1 VTNKINEFI
10 NMHGEKKY
18 AEIVILEYNFDK
30 IFHYCIPQDL
40 KDRISLGSRVT
51 VPFRGKVTTGCV
63 VGLLVESD
71 VKNLKD
77 IRQIIDKKPLL
88 TPQVLKLTKW
98 ISQYYLC
105 SWEKTLNYV
114 IPKTRKAWL
123 SKFDIID
130 MPPLRSRLSEDNK
143 FSNYKKIFSAAA
155 ETAEEKKASRIKLKN
170 IENIVES
177 KKFQTILLRGN
188 DFNSRMKIYL
198 RCIRKTIKEG
208 RQAIILAPTESHLSE
223 LTGLLEKEFKDN
235 MVVFDEKIDQKAK
248 YQEWIKIRNFRVNI
262 SLGMRSSIFVP
273 FERLGLIIVER
284 EHSSLYKEERSP
296 RYNAR
301 EVAIK
306 RAELENIPIFLSSE
320 TPSIES
326 YWNVQENNFMETEL
340 NTGGEREN
348 LLKKTIIDM
357 TQEKSKRKI
366 ISYELQQA
374 ISRSLKNKRQVVLF
388 LNKRG
393 FSSFM
398 ICSQCGHIPKCPDC
412 NTSLSYH
419 LDIQKRAQL
428 ICHNCGKRAK
438 VTDVCDK
445 CSSKEIRPL
454 GMGTQKLESEIKK
467 MFTRAET
474 RRLDRDSLI
483 EDDDYRQILEEF
495 NRGNTDILIGTQM
508 VLKGVD
514 FNNVDLIGI
523 TSADT
528 LLNLPDYR
536 SGEKTF
542 QLLSEVISS
551 FREISFPKEVIVQTF
566 NPEDHC
572 IVALREQDYNYFYQ
586 KEIKLRK
593 ELDYPPFTHI
603 IKIVILGEE
612 REAVKQRAEYLIS
625 YLEALRKDKE
635 STEFKL
641 LGAVDM
647 VLWRSRNDFKVQFLI
662 KVKDLEKFNQA
673 FKEKYDKML
682 SNHFDQ
688 KNRLTI
694 DVDPVKML

>member
-1 VTNKINEFI
+1 MTNEINEFI

-30 IFHYCIPQDL
+30 IFHYCIPHDL
-40 KDRISLGSRVT
+40 KDRISLGSRVII
-51 VPFRGKVTTGCV
+51 PFRGKVTTGCV
-63 VGLLVESD
+63 VGFLAKSD

-77 IRQIIDKKPLL
+77 IRQITDKKPLL
-88 TPQVLKLTKW
+88 TPQVIRLTKW
-98 ISQYYLC
+98 ISNYYLC
-105 SWEKTLNYV
+105 SWGKTLNYA

-123 SKFDIID
+123 NKFDMTDI
-130 MPPLRSRLSEDNK
+130 PSLKPRLPEDNK
-143 FSNYKKIFSAAA
+143 FPNSQNIFSAEEAA
-155 ETAEEKKASRIKLKN
+155 EEVKERPRLKN
-170 IENIVES
+170 IENIINN
-177 KKFQTILLRGN
+177 KKFKTILIRGN

-198 RCIRKTIKEG
+198 NCIRKTLKEG
-208 RQAIILAPTESHLSE
+208 RQAIILAPAESHLSE
-223 LTGLLEKEFKDN
+223 LAGLLEKEFKDN

-248 YQEWIKIRNFRVNI
+248 YQKWIKIRNSQVNI
-262 SLGMRSSIFVP
+262 ALGMRSSIFVP
-273 FERLGLIIVER
+273 FDKLGLIIVER

-301 EVAIK
+301 EVALK
-306 RAELENIPIFLSSE
+306 RAELENIPLFLSSE

-326 YWNVQENNFMETEL
+326 YWNVHENNFLEADL
-340 NTGGEREN
+340 NTREEREN

-357 TQEKSKRKI
+357 TKEKSKKKI

-374 ISRSLKNKRQVVLF
+374 ISRSVKSKRQVVLF

-393 FSSFM
+393 FSGSM

-438 VTDVCDK
+438 VIDVCAK
-445 CSSKEIRPL
+445 CGSKEIRPL

-467 MFTRAET
+467 MFTRAEI

-483 EDDDYRQILEEF
+483 KDDDYRQILEEF
-495 NRGNTDILIGTQM
+495 KKGNTDILIGTQM

-523 TSADT
+523 ISADT

-536 SGEKTF
+536 AGEKTF

-551 FREISFPKEVIVQTF
+551 FREISFPKEVIIQTF
-566 NPEDHC
+566 NLEHHC

-586 KEIKLRK
+586 KEIELRR

-603 IKIVILGEE
+603 IKIEIRGEE
-612 REAVKQRAEYLIS
+612 KEAVKQRAEYLIS
-625 YLEALRKDKE
+625 YLKSLRKDKE
-635 STEFKL
+635 SVEFKL
-641 LGAVDM
+641 LGAVNM
-647 VLWRSRNDFKVQFLI
+647 VLWKSRNNFKVQFLI

-673 FKEKYDKML
+673 FKKKYDKML
-682 SNHFDQ
+682 SKHFDQ

-694 DVDPVKML
+694 DVDPLKML

>member
-1 VTNKINEFI
+1 VNNGINEFI
-10 NMHGEKKY
+10 NIHGEKKY

-30 IFHYCIPQDL
+30 IFHYCIPLNL

-51 VPFRGKVTTGCV
+51 VPFRGKVITGCV
-63 VGLLVESD
+63 VGFLAKSD

-77 IRQIIDKKPLL
+77 IVQIIDKKPLL
-88 TPQVLKLTKW
+88 TPQVIRLTKW
-98 ISQYYLC
+98 MSNYYLC
-105 SWEKTLNYV
+105 SWERILNYA

-123 SKFDIID
+123 KKFDITDISPQKPTRLPED
-130 MPPLRSRLSEDNK
+130 DKSLNNEPPPLKE
-143 FSNYKKIFSAAA
+143 
-155 ETAEEKKASRIKLKN
+155 
-170 IENIVES
+170 IENITNN
-177 KKFQTILLRGN
+177 KKFKIVLIRGN
-188 DFNSRMKIYL
+188 DFSSRMKIYL
-198 RCIRKTIKEG
+198 RCIRKTLKEG
-208 RQAIILAPTESHLSE
+208 RQAIVLAPTESHLSE
-223 LTGLLEKEFKDN
+223 LAGLLGKEFKDN
-235 MVVFDEKIDQKAK
+235 MVVFDEKIDQRAK
-248 YQEWIKIRNFRVNI
+248 YQKWIKIRNSQVNI
-262 SLGMRSSIFVP
+262 ALGMRSSIFVP
-273 FERLGLIIVER
+273 FDRLGLIIVER

-301 EVAIK
+301 EVALK
-306 RAELENIPIFLSSE
+306 RAELENTPLFLSSE

-326 YWNVQENNFMETEL
+326 YWNVHENNFLETEL
-340 NTGGEREN
+340 NTGEEREN

-357 TQEKSKRKI
+357 TKEKSKKKI

-438 VTDVCDK
+438 VTDVCAK
-445 CSSKEIRPL
+445 CGSKEIRPL

-467 MFTRAET
+467 MFTRAEI

-483 EDDDYRQILEEF
+483 KDDDYRQILKEF
-495 NRGNTDILIGTQM
+495 NQGNTDILIGTQM
-508 VLKGVD
+508 VLKGVE

-523 TSADT
+523 ISADT

-542 QLLSEVISS
+542 QLLGEVISS
-551 FREISFPKEVIVQTF
+551 FREISFPKEVIIQTF
-566 NPEDHC
+566 NPADHC
-572 IVALREQDYNYFYQ
+572 IVALKEQDDNYFYQ
-586 KEIKLRK
+586 KEIELRK

-612 REAVKQRAEYLIS
+612 KEAVKQRAEYLIS
-625 YLEALRKDKE
+625 YLESLRKDKE
-635 STEFKL
+635 SAEFKL
-641 LGAVDM
+641 LGDVNM
-647 VLWRSRNDFKVQFLI
+647 VLWKSRNNFKVQFLI

-673 FKEKYDKML
+673 FKKKYDKML
-682 SNHFDQ
+682 SKHFDQ

-694 DVDPVKML
+694 DVDPVRMI

>member
-1 VTNKINEFI
+1 
-10 NMHGEKKY
+10 MHGEKKY

-40 KDRISLGSRVT
+40 KDRVSLGSRVI

-63 VGLLVESD
+63 VGFLVKSD

-77 IRQIIDKKPLL
+77 IQQITDKKPLL
-88 TPQVLKLTKW
+88 TPEVVRLTKW
-98 ISQYYLC
+98 ISNYYLC

-123 SKFDIID
+123 KKFDITDIT
-130 MPPLRSRLSEDNK
+130 PSNSPQLLEDDKSPDNEIK
-143 FSNYKKIFSAAA
+143 FS
-155 ETAEEKKASRIKLKN
+155 EKEVKERPHLKD
-170 IENIVES
+170 IENIINN
-177 KKFQTILLRGN
+177 KKFKTVLIRGN

-198 RCIRKTIKEG
+198 SCIRKTLKEG

-223 LTGLLEKEFKDN
+223 LAALLEKEFKDN

-248 YQEWIKIRNFRVNI
+248 YLKWIKIRNSQVNI
-262 SLGMRSSIFVP
+262 ILGMRSSIFVP
-273 FERLGLIIVER
+273 FDRLGLIIVER

-301 EVAIK
+301 EVALK
-306 RAELENIPIFLSSE
+306 RAELEDIPLILSSE
-320 TPSIES
+320 TPSMES
-326 YWNVQENNFMETEL
+326 YWNVQENNFLEVEL
-340 NTGGEREN
+340 NTGEERTN

-357 TQEKSKRKI
+357 TQEKSKKKI
-366 ISYELQQA
+366 ISYKLQQA

-412 NTSLSYH
+412 NTSFSYH

-438 VTDVCDK
+438 VTDACAK
-445 CSSKEIRPL
+445 CGSKEIRPL
-454 GMGTQKLESEIKK
+454 GMGTQKLENEIRK
-467 MFTRAET
+467 MFTRAEI

-483 EDDDYRQILEEF
+483 KDDDYRQILEEF
-495 NRGNTDILIGTQM
+495 NKGNTDILIGTQM

-514 FNNVDLIGI
+514 FDNVDLIGI
-523 TSADT
+523 ISADT

-551 FREISFPKEVIVQTF
+551 FREISFSKEVIIQTF

-572 IVALREQDYNYFYQ
+572 IIALKEQDYNYFYQ
-586 KEIKLRK
+586 KEVELRK

-612 REAVKQRAEYLIS
+612 KEAVKQRAEYLIS
-625 YLEALRKDKE
+625 YLESLRKEKE
-635 STEFKL
+635 SAEFKL

-647 VLWRSRNDFKVQFLI
+647 VLWKSKNNFKVQFLI
-662 KVKDLEKFNQA
+662 KVKELERFNKV
-673 FKEKYDKML
+673 FKKKYDKML
-682 SNHFDQ
+682 SKHFDQ

-694 DVDPVKML
+694 DVDPLRMI

>member
-1 VTNKINEFI
+1 MNNGINEFI

-18 AEIVILEYNFDK
+18 AEIVILEHNFDK

-51 VPFRGKVTTGCV
+51 IPFRDKVTTGCV
-63 VGLLVESD
+63 VGFLAESD

-77 IRQIIDKKPLL
+77 IQQITDKKPLL
-88 TPQVLKLTKW
+88 TPQVIRLTRW
-98 ISQYYLC
+98 ISNYYLC

-123 SKFDIID
+123 NKFDLTDIS
-130 MPPLRSRLSEDNK
+130 PPKSPRLPEDDKSSDNK
-143 FSNYKKIFSAAA
+143 IKFS
-155 ETAEEKKASRIKLKN
+155 EEEVEERTHLKN
-170 IENIVES
+170 IENVIDN
-177 KKFQTILLRGN
+177 KKFKTVLIRGN
-188 DFNSRMKIYL
+188 DFNNRMKIYL
-198 RCIRKTIKEG
+198 KSIRKTLKEE

-223 LTGLLEKEFKDN
+223 LAALLEKEFRDN

-248 YQEWIKIRNFRVNI
+248 YQKWIKIRNSQVNI
-262 SLGMRSSIFVP
+262 ALGMRSSIFVP
-273 FERLGLIIVER
+273 FDRLGLIIVER

-301 EVAIK
+301 EVALK
-306 RAELENIPIFLSSE
+306 RAELENIPLILSSE

-326 YWNVQENNFMETEL
+326 YWNVQKNNFSEAEL
-340 NTGGEREN
+340 NTGEEREN

-357 TQEKSKRKI
+357 TKEKSKKKI

-398 ICSQCGHIPKCPDC
+398 ICSQCGHIPKCLDC
-412 NTSLSYH
+412 NTSFSYH

-428 ICHNCGKRAK
+428 ICHNCGKRTK
-438 VTDVCDK
+438 VTDACAK
-445 CSSKEIRPL
+445 CGSKEIRPL
-454 GMGTQKLESEIKK
+454 GMGTQKLESEIRK
-467 MFTRAET
+467 MFTRAEIK
-474 RRLDRDSLI
+474 RLDRDSLI
-483 EDDDYRQILEEF
+483 KDDDYRQILEEF
-495 NRGNTDILIGTQM
+495 NQGKTDILIGTQM

-523 TSADT
+523 ISADT

-551 FREISFPKEVIVQTF
+551 FREISFPKEVIIQTF

-572 IVALREQDYNYFYQ
+572 IVALKEQDYNYFYQ
-586 KEIKLRK
+586 EEVELRK

-603 IKIVILGEE
+603 IKIVLLGEE
-612 REAVKQRAEYLIS
+612 KEAVKQRAEYLIS
-625 YLEALRKDKE
+625 YLESLRKDKE
-635 STEFKL
+635 SAEFKL

-647 VLWRSRNDFKVQFLI
+647 VLWKSRNNFKVQFLI
-662 KVKDLEKFNQA
+662 KVKDLERFNQA
-673 FKEKYDKML
+673 FKKKYDKML
-682 SNHFDQ
+682 SKHFDQ

-694 DVDPVKML
+694 DVDPVRMI

>member
-1 VTNKINEFI
+1 VNNGINEFI

-30 IFHYCIPQDL
+30 IFHYFIPQDL
-40 KDRISLGSRVT
+40 KERISLGSRVT

-63 VGLLVESD
+63 VGFLVESD

-88 TPQVLKLTKW
+88 TPQLIRLTKW
-98 ISQYYLC
+98 ISNYYLC
-105 SWEKTLNYV
+105 SWEKVLNYV

-123 SKFDIID
+123 NKFDITDISSQKT
-130 MPPLRSRLSEDNK
+130 PQLPEDDKSSDNEI
-143 FSNYKKIFSAAA
+143 IFSA
-155 ETAEEKKASRIKLKN
+155 EEIKEIPLLKD
-170 IENIVES
+170 IENIINN
-177 KKFQTILLRGN
+177 KKFQTILIRGN

-198 RCIRKTIKEG
+198 KCIRKTLKEG
-208 RQAIILAPTESHLSE
+208 RQAIILAPSESYLSE
-223 LTGLLEKEFKDN
+223 LAGLLEKEFKDN

-248 YQEWIKIRNFRVNI
+248 YQKWIKIRNSQINI
-262 SLGMRSSIFVP
+262 TLGMRSSIFVP
-273 FERLGLIIVER
+273 FDRLGLIIVER
-284 EHSSLYKEERSP
+284 EYSSLYKEERSP

-301 EVAIK
+301 EVALK
-306 RAELENIPIFLSSE
+306 RAELENIPLILSSE
-320 TPSIES
+320 TPSMES
-326 YWNVQENNFMETEL
+326 YWNIQENNFLEAEL
-340 NTGGEREN
+340 NTGEEREN

-357 TQEKSKRKI
+357 TQEKSKKKI

-393 FSSFM
+393 FSSFI

-419 LDIQKRAQL
+419 LDIQKKAQL

-438 VTDVCDK
+438 VTDVCVK
-445 CSSKEIRPL
+445 CGSKEIRPL
-454 GMGTQKLESEIKK
+454 GMGTQKLESEIRK
-467 MFTRAET
+467 MFSRAEI

-483 EDDDYRQILEEF
+483 KEDDYRRILEEF
-495 NRGNTDILIGTQM
+495 NQGKTDILIGTQM

-514 FNNVDLIGI
+514 FDNVDLIGI
-523 TSADT
+523 ISADT

-551 FREISFPKEVIVQTF
+551 FREISFPKEVIIQTF

-572 IVALREQDYNYFYQ
+572 IIALKEQDYNYFFQ
-586 KEIKLRK
+586 KELVLRK

-612 REAVKQRAEYLIS
+612 KEAVKQRAEYLIS
-625 YLEALRKDKE
+625 YLESLRKDKE
-635 STEFKL
+635 SAEFKL

-647 VLWRSRNDFKVQFLI
+647 VLWKSRNNFKVQFLV
-662 KVKDLEKFNQA
+662 KVKDLERFNQA
-673 FKEKYDKML
+673 FKKKYDKML
-682 SNHFDQ
+682 SKYFDQ

-694 DVDPVKML
+694 DVDPLRMI

>member
-1 VTNKINEFI
+1 VNNEINEFI
-10 NMHGEKKY
+10 DTHGEKKY
-18 AEIVILEYNFDK
+18 AEIVILECNFDK

-40 KDRISLGSRVT
+40 KERISLGSRVT
-51 VPFRGKVTTGCV
+51 ISFRGKMTTGCV
-63 VGLLVESD
+63 VGFLAESD

-88 TPQVLKLTKW
+88 TPRVIRLTQW
-98 ISQYYLC
+98 ISNYYLC
-105 SWEKTLNYV
+105 SREKTLNYV

-123 SKFDIID
+123 KKFDITDILS
-130 MPPLRSRLSEDNK
+130 PKTPRLPEDGKSSDLDNEI
-143 FSNYKKIFSAAA
+143 IFSA
-155 ETAEEKKASRIKLKN
+155 EEVKENPSLKDV
-170 IENIVES
+170 ENIINN
-177 KKFQTILLRGN
+177 KKFQTVLIRGN
-188 DFNSRMKIYL
+188 DFSSRMKIYL
-198 RCIRKTIKEG
+198 KCIRKTLKEG

-223 LTGLLEKEFKDN
+223 LAGLLEKEFKDN

-248 YQEWIKIRNFRVNI
+248 YQKWIKIRNSQVNI
-262 SLGMRSSIFVP
+262 ALGMRSSIFAP
-273 FERLGLIIVER
+273 FDRLGLIIVER
-284 EHSSLYKEERSP
+284 EHSGLYKEERSP

-301 EVAIK
+301 EVALK
-306 RAELENIPIFLSSE
+306 RAELEDIPLILGSE
-320 TPSIES
+320 TPSMES
-326 YWNVQENNFMETEL
+326 YWNIRENNFLETEL
-340 NTGGEREN
+340 NTGGERKN

-357 TQEKSKRKI
+357 TREKSKKKI

-438 VTDVCDK
+438 VTDVCVK
-445 CSSKEIRPL
+445 CGSKEIRPL
-454 GMGTQKLESEIKK
+454 GMGTQKLESEIRK
-467 MFTRAET
+467 MFTRAEI

-483 EDDDYRQILEEF
+483 KDDDYRQILEEF
-495 NRGNTDILIGTQM
+495 KKGNTDILIGTQM

-523 TSADT
+523 ISADT

-551 FREISFPKEVIVQTF
+551 FREISFPKEVIIQTF

-572 IVALREQDYNYFYQ
+572 IVALKEQDYNYFYQ
-586 KEIKLRK
+586 KEIELRK
-593 ELDYPPFTHI
+593 ELGYPPFTHI

-612 REAVKQRAEYLIS
+612 KEAVEQRAEYLIS
-625 YLEALRKDKE
+625 YLESLRKDKE
-635 STEFKL
+635 SAEFKL
-641 LGAVDM
+641 LGDVNM
-647 VLWRSRNDFKVQFLI
+647 VLWKSKNNFKVQFLI
-662 KVKDLEKFNQA
+662 KVKDLERFNQA
-673 FKEKYDKML
+673 FKKKYDKML
-682 SNHFDQ
+682 SKHFDQ

-694 DVDPVKML
+694 DVDPVRMI

>member
-1 VTNKINEFI
+1 MNNGINEFI

-51 VPFRGKVTTGCV
+51 IPFRGKVTTGCV
-63 VGLLVESD
+63 VGFLAESD

-77 IRQIIDKKPLL
+77 IVQITDKKPLL
-88 TPQVLKLTKW
+88 TPQVIRLTKW
-98 ISQYYLC
+98 MSNYYLC
-105 SWEKTLNYV
+105 SWEKILNYA

-123 SKFDIID
+123 KKFDLTD
-130 MPPLRSRLSEDNK
+130 VSPQKPLRLPEDDKALDNEKPPLKE
-143 FSNYKKIFSAAA
+143 
-155 ETAEEKKASRIKLKN
+155 
-170 IENIVES
+170 IENIINN
-177 KKFQTILLRGN
+177 KKFKIVLIRGN
-188 DFNSRMKIYL
+188 DFSSRVKIYL
-198 RCIRKTIKEG
+198 RCIRKILKEG
-208 RQAIILAPTESHLSE
+208 RQAIVLAPDESHLSE
-223 LTGLLEKEFKDN
+223 LSGLLEKEFKDN

-248 YQEWIKIRNFRVNI
+248 YQKWIKIRNSQVNI
-262 SLGMRSSIFVP
+262 ALGMRSSIFVP
-273 FERLGLIIVER
+273 FDRLGLIIVER

-301 EVAIK
+301 EVALK
-306 RAELENIPIFLSSE
+306 RAELENIPLILSSE

-326 YWNVQENNFMETEL
+326 YWKVREKYFLETEL
-340 NTGGEREN
+340 NTGEEREN

-357 TQEKSKRKI
+357 TQEKSKKKI

-428 ICHNCGKRAK
+428 ICHNCGKKVK
-438 VTDVCDK
+438 VTDVCAK
-445 CSSKEIRPL
+445 CGSKEIRPL

-467 MFTRAET
+467 MFTRAEI

-483 EDDDYRQILEEF
+483 KDDDYRQILEEF
-495 NRGNTDILIGTQM
+495 NQGNTDILIGTQM

-514 FNNVDLIGI
+514 FKNADLIGI
-523 TSADT
+523 ISADT

-551 FREISFPKEVIVQTF
+551 FREISFPKEVIIQTF

-586 KEIKLRK
+586 KEIGLRK

-603 IKIVILGEE
+603 IKIVILGEGK
-612 REAVKQRAEYLIS
+612 EAVKQRAEYLIS
-625 YLEALRKDKE
+625 YLESLREDKE
-635 STEFKL
+635 SAKFKL
-641 LGAVDM
+641 LGAVNM
-647 VLWRSRNDFKVQFLI
+647 VLWKSRNDFKVQFLV

-673 FKEKYDKML
+673 FKKKYDKML
-682 SNHFDQ
+682 SKHFDQ

-694 DVDPVKML
+694 DVDPVRMI

>member
-1 VTNKINEFI
+1 MNNSINEFI
-10 NMHGEKKY
+10 NMHSEKKY

-51 VPFRGKVTTGCV
+51 IPFRGKVTTGCV
-63 VGLLVESD
+63 VGFLAESD

-77 IRQIIDKKPLL
+77 IAQITDKKPLL
-88 TPQVLKLTKW
+88 TSRVIRLTQW
-98 ISQYYLC
+98 ISNYYLC

-123 SKFDIID
+123 KKFDITDIS
-130 MPPLRSRLSEDNK
+130 PQKPTQQTE
-143 FSNYKKIFSAAA
+143 NYKSPEKEIIFSA
-155 ETAEEKKASRIKLKN
+155 EEIKEKPPLKE
-170 IENIVES
+170 IENIINN
-177 KKFQTILLRGN
+177 KKFQTILIRGN

-198 RCIRKTIKEG
+198 KCIRKTLKEG
-208 RQAIILAPTESHLSE
+208 RQVIILAPTESHLSE
-223 LTGLLEKEFKDN
+223 LAGLLVKEFKDN

-248 YQEWIKIRNFRVNI
+248 YQKWIKIRNSQVNI
-262 SLGMRSSIFVP
+262 ALGMRSSIFVP
-273 FERLGLIIVER
+273 FDRLGLIIVER

-301 EVAIK
+301 EVALK
-306 RAELENIPIFLSSE
+306 RAELENIPLFLSSE
-320 TPSIES
+320 TPSVES
-326 YWNVQENNFMETEL
+326 YWNVRENNFLEAEL
-340 NTGGEREN
+340 NSGGEREN

-357 TQEKSKRKI
+357 TREKSKKKI

-412 NTSLSYH
+412 STSLSYH

-428 ICHNCGKRAK
+428 ICHNCGKRSK
-438 VTDVCDK
+438 VKDVCAK
-445 CSSKEIRPL
+445 CGSKEIRPL
-454 GMGTQKLESEIKK
+454 GMGTQKLESEIRK
-467 MFTRAET
+467 MFTRAEI
-474 RRLDRDSLI
+474 RRLDQDSLI
-483 EDDDYRQILEEF
+483 KEDDYRRILEEF
-495 NRGNTDILIGTQM
+495 NQGNTDILIGTQI

-523 TSADT
+523 ISADT

-542 QLLSEVISS
+542 QLLNEVISS
-551 FREISFPKEVIVQTF
+551 FREISFPKEVIIQTF

-586 KEIKLRK
+586 KEIELRK
-593 ELDYPPFTHI
+593 ELGYPPYTHI
-603 IKIVILGEE
+603 IKIMILGEE
-612 REAVKQRAEYLIS
+612 KEVVKQRAEYLIS
-625 YLEALRKDKE
+625 YLESLRKDKE
-635 STEFKL
+635 SAEFKL

-647 VLWRSRNDFKVQFLI
+647 VLWKSRNDFKVQFLI
-662 KVKDLEKFNQA
+662 KVKDLGKFNQA
-673 FKEKYDKML
+673 FKKKYDKML
-682 SNHFDQ
+682 SKHFDQ

-694 DVDPVKML
+694 DVDPLRMI

>member
-1 VTNKINEFI
+1 MTNEINEFI

-30 IFHYCIPQDL
+30 IFHYCIPHDL
-40 KDRISLGSRVT
+40 KDRISLGSRVII
-51 VPFRGKVTTGCV
+51 PFRGKVTTGCV
-63 VGLLVESD
+63 VGFLAKSD

-77 IRQIIDKKPLL
+77 IRQITDKKPLL
-88 TPQVLKLTKW
+88 TPQVIRLTKW
-98 ISQYYLC
+98 ISNYYLC
-105 SWEKTLNYV
+105 SWDKTLNYA

-123 SKFDIID
+123 NKFDMTDI
-130 MPPLRSRLSEDNK
+130 PSLKPRLPEDNK
-143 FSNYKKIFSAAA
+143 FPNSQNIFSAEEAA
-155 ETAEEKKASRIKLKN
+155 EEVKERPRLKN
-170 IENIVES
+170 IENIINN
-177 KKFQTILLRGN
+177 KKFKTILIRGN

-198 RCIRKTIKEG
+198 NCIRKTLKEG
-208 RQAIILAPTESHLSE
+208 RQAIILAPAESHLSE
-223 LTGLLEKEFKDN
+223 LAGLLEKEFKDN

-248 YQEWIKIRNFRVNI
+248 YQKWIKIRNSQVNI
-262 SLGMRSSIFVP
+262 ALGMRSSIFVP
-273 FERLGLIIVER
+273 FDKLGLIIVER

-301 EVAIK
+301 EVALK
-306 RAELENIPIFLSSE
+306 RAELENIPLFLSSE

-326 YWNVQENNFMETEL
+326 YWNVHENNFLEADL
-340 NTGGEREN
+340 NTREEREN

-357 TQEKSKRKI
+357 TKEKSKKKI

-374 ISRSLKNKRQVVLF
+374 ISRSVKSKRQVVLF

-393 FSSFM
+393 FSGSM

-438 VTDVCDK
+438 VIDVCAK
-445 CSSKEIRPL
+445 CGSKEIRPL

-467 MFTRAET
+467 MFTRAEI

-483 EDDDYRQILEEF
+483 KDDDYRQILEEF
-495 NRGNTDILIGTQM
+495 KKGNTDILIGTQM

-523 TSADT
+523 ISADT

-551 FREISFPKEVIVQTF
+551 FREISFPKEVIIQTF

-572 IVALREQDYNYFYQ
+572 IVALKEQDYNYFYQ
-586 KEIKLRK
+586 KEIELRK

-612 REAVKQRAEYLIS
+612 KEAVKQRAEYLIS
-625 YLEALRKDKE
+625 YLGSLSKDKE
-635 STEFKL
+635 SAEFKL

-647 VLWRSRNDFKVQFLI
+647 VLWKSRNNFKVQFLI
-662 KVKDLEKFNQA
+662 KVKNLERFNQA
-673 FKEKYDKML
+673 FKKKYDKML
-682 SNHFDQ
+682 SKHFDQ

-694 DVDPVKML
+694 DVDPLKML